1 MVPEANAE
9 LLGRLVSTTYAIGI
23 VLGLS
28 CVLNIPG
35 LIICN
40 SVQYGS
46 RGQCLVDRKVGINYR
61 CRRHCSQVEL
71 RTEYPR
77 LNYL

>member
-1 MVPEANAE
+1 MVPVANAE
-9 LLGRLVSTTYAIGI
+9 LIGKLVSTTDAIGI

-28 CVLNIPG
+28 CILNIPG

-46 RGQCLVDRKVGINYR
+46 RGQCLVDRKVGINYG
-61 CRRHCSQVEL
+61 CYQHCFWVEL

-77 LNYL
+77 LNFL

>member
-9 LLGRLVSTTYAIGI
+9 LLGRLVSTTDAIGI

-46 RGQCLVDRKVGINYR
+46 RGQCRVDKKFVINYR
-61 CRRHCSQVEL
+61 CNRHCPQVKL
-71 RTEYPR
+71 GTEYPR
-77 LNYL
+77 LNCL